1 MRNPHAG
8 IIRWL
13 NDRRRAELRAEVSAK
28 GFAQKRAH
36 KILALQIAAAV
47 KDLERMG
54 EERVAD
60 REGRDSDGPRARV
73 EHREDSEQ
81 TKEEDSWDRGQ

>member
-28 GFAQKRAH
+28 GFARKRGH
-36 KILALQIAAAV
+36 RILALQIAAAV

-54 EERVAD
+54 EERVAS
-60 REGRDSDGPRARV
+60 RTPRDDIAPRARV
-73 EHREDSEQ
+73 ESREDSGP
-81 TKEEDSWDRGQ
+81 TVEEET

>member
-28 GFAQKRAH
+28 GFARKRAH
-36 KILALQIAAAV
+36 RILALQIAAAV

-60 REGRDSDGPRARV
+60 RTARDDIPPRTRV
-73 EHREDSEQ
+73 ESRQDSGQEA
-81 TKEEDSWDRGQ
+81 EEET